1 MASALSRCYN
11 SQEDATRNMDIATRN
26 MDIDVSTTH
35 CESDRPSMGGENFTS
50 GASEAKRRGISRTQS
65 APLKNITNNYTS
77 AGIKKVTVPRP
88 PKPVPSAAPK
98 RPLPTSTTTTTAWA
112 PNLAQQSIEE
122 VNNVQL
128 VSEYAADIH
137 NFLLTEE
144 TARLPSA
151 TYMDHQRDINPKM
164 RAILVDWLVEVHSK
178 YRLQDEAL
186 WLTVQIVDRYLQTTQ
201 VMRNRL
207 QLIGVAAMLIA
218 AKFEEIHPPEVRDFA
233 YITDN
238 TYSKLEILDMEA
250 VILNAL
256 AFDLACPTA
265 VHFLTKFQ
273 RANRSNEVQ
282 RHLSQYIAELS
293 LLEIKFLKYKPSQ
306 VAAAAVLL
314 SNRLMLRRGPP
325 QHPWS
330 PQMVTMTQCD
340 EQELE
345 ACVQDLRALYEAG
358 QTNQPPAVTG
368 NVGNSNL
375 TAVKKKFNA
384 VKYNTVS
391 SLACARTCSD
401 GNSCT

>member
-11 SQEDATRNMDIATRN
+11 HEEATRN
-26 MDIDVSTTH
+26 MDIDASIAH
-35 CESDRPSMGGENFTS
+35 SEGDRPAMVGENFTL

-112 PNLAQQSIEE
+112 PNLAQQSFEE

-238 TYSKLEILDMEA
+238 TYSKQEILDMEA
-250 VILNAL
+250 LILNVL
-256 AFDLACPTA
+256 QFDLAYPTA

-273 RANRSNEVQ
+273 RANRGNEVQ
-282 RHLSQYIAELS
+282 KHLAQYLAELS
-293 LLEIKFLKYKPSQ
+293 LLDLKVLKYRPSQ
-306 VAAAAVLL
+306 LAAAAVLL
-314 SNRLMLRRGPP
+314 SNRLMLRRAPTHQLWGPL
-325 QHPWS
+325 
-330 PQMVTMTQCD
+330 MVH
-340 EQELE
+340 L
-345 ACVQDLRALYEAG
+345 
-358 QTNQPPAVTG
+358 
-368 NVGNSNL
+368 
-375 TAVKKKFNA
+375 
-384 VKYNTVS
+384 
-391 SLACARTCSD
+391 
-401 GNSCT
+401 